1 MVLKIFFIDRFVTY
15 SVNTFKSLQKLV
27 SKENKIQITF
37 VGPDEKNAHWLSYH
51 SVDNSVKVWSYG
63 NYLRRL
69 HNYIKK
75 SKPNIVHFS
84 FELRTYGPL
93 LTVIKFPVLLLLIK
107 LTNTKIIVSL
117 HNIMIF
123 KENGKW
129 KILQDVPLKI
139 PRFMLKIMIRV
150 FVRLICALSD
160 KIIVGTRI
168 SKLGL
173 VEFFGINKEKIEII
187 PLGIGT
193 EDLTKNENLEYEFR
207 KKFKGKKILLCFG
220 NISPRKGQEI
230 VIKAFKRFAEK
241 IPDYMLVIAGRS
253 TSGFE
258 SYEKKLHQLVKKLS
272 LENRIFFTGFVS
284 DEEIEVLFKMC
295 EIAIFVYKPM
305 PGTSHALTFAIK
317 HNKPVIVSNI
327 DVFKEILGNVGLF
340 VEPDNETQLSD
351 VMEKAI
357 TDKNSIYEFQQQM
370 KNIAK
375 NFSWDIS
382 AKNHLRVY
390 NEVVS

>member
-1 MVLKIFFIDRFVTY
+1 LILKIFFVDRFVTY

-27 SKENKIQITF
+27 SEDDKIQITY

-51 SVDNSVKVWSYG
+51 AIDNSVKVWSYG

-69 HNYIKK
+69 YKYIKK
-75 SKPNIVHFS
+75 SKPDIVHFS

-93 LTVIKFPVLLLLIK
+93 LTSIKFPLLLFLIK
-107 LTNTKIIVSL
+107 LTNAKIIVSL

-123 KENGKW
+123 KENSEW
-129 KILQDVPLKI
+129 KILQDVPVKI
-139 PRFMLKIMIRV
+139 PRFMLKIMIRM

-160 KIIVGTRI
+160 KIIVGTKI

-173 VEFFGINKEKIEII
+173 MEYFGIKNEKIEII
-187 PLGIGT
+187 PLGIWR
-193 EDLTKNENLEYEFR
+193 EDSTKNGSLEHDFR
-207 KKFKGKKILLCFG
+207 KKFKEKKFLLCFG

-230 VIKAFKRFAEK
+230 VIKAFKRFSEK
-241 IPDYMLVIAGRS
+241 MPDYVLVIAGRS

-258 SYEKKLHQLVKKLS
+258 SYEKKLHLLVKKLS
-272 LENRIFFTGFVS
+272 LENRIFFTGFIS

-295 EIAIFVYKPM
+295 EVAIFVYKPM

-317 HNKPVIVSNI
+317 HNKSTIVSNI
-327 DVFKEILGNVGLF
+327 DVFKEILGNAGLF
-340 VEPDNETQLSD
+340 VEPDNEIQLSD
-351 VMEKAI
+351 AMEKAL
-357 TDKNSIYEFQQQM
+357 TDKNLMDKFKQQM

-375 NFSWDIS
+375 SFSWDIA

-390 NEVVS
+390 NDVVS